1 MSRSCP
7 FHKIEIPEATQE
19 CPACVLDAR
28 TAYVPKDKIRA
39 LIEELESEIGG
50 NRENEYEAG
59 CSSGRQRA
67 ITALEAL
74 L

>member
-1 MSRSCP
+1 MEVTYMYKDGDLVLIKYKRGA
-7 FHKIEIPEATQE
+7 KLAQIEAINERKNTLPG
-19 CPACVLDAR
+19 
-28 TAYVPKDKIRA
+28 
-39 LIEELESEIGG
+39 ELESEIGG